1 MMNRDQKKY
10 AFERINLV
18 AKEKGNIAKEKYR
31 IEEKKLPDRERID
44 LIFKGKVSLL
54 PRSEINDYTDL
65 ADSYDFSKY
74 EVKGGFGPG
83 YEKIVSLINETAQK
97 AKDQIMLGDC
107 EEALKLIKELE
118 NIKI

>member
-1 MMNRDQKKY
+1 MNRDQKKY
-10 AFERINLV
+10 AFERINIA
-18 AKEKGNIAKEKYR
+18 AKEKLNLSKDKYR
-31 IEEKKLPDRERID
+31 IEEKRLQDRERID

-54 PRSEINDYTDL
+54 PRGEIHDYTDL

-74 EVKGGFGPG
+74 EIKGGFAPG